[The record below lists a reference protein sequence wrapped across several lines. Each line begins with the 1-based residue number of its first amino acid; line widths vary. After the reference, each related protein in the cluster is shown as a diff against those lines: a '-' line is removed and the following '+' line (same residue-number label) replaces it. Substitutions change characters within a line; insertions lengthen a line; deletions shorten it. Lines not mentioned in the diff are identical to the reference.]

1 MEACY
6 HLKKLFL
13 WLCAGLFLSSFLMR
27 NAGALDYKFNMSF
40 IYFGNSSG
48 YTKLVDATQ
57 NSLNEVTPNYFSL
70 DTAGN
75 LVITNAASK
84 SFVDA
89 MHARGIRVVPYLTN
103 DWVKT
108 TGLNALNNR
117 EALAKAL
124 SKAADD
130 YNLDGISLDFEGLG
144 VSERDA
150 YTDFVRLLYNELHP
164 KGKTV
169 TVAVAA
175 NPWGWTTGWQG
186 SYDYAGLAQYCDY
199 LMIMAYDE
207 SYAGSKA
214 GPVSS
219 LSFVEKSI
227 QYAVSKAPTEKI
239 VLGLPFYGRIWSNS
253 GGYPKGYGISNTKI
267 ASLVAAYNGTVYVDK
282 PSQSACAVITIG
294 SSDTKPVIGGKALS
308 AGTYTIWFD
317 NEQTLKEKLALVGQY
332 DIRGA
337 GSWSLGQ
344 ENSATWDY
352 YKLWLNGCTFG
363 DIQNSWAKDYI
374 LNAYKNNW
382 VEGVTP
388 DTFAPEQSLT
398 RAEAAALLVRFLGL
412 PIEENGAFGFED
424 TKGSWAERYINTAR
438 RYALIDGIGG
448 NLFAP
453 DRPVSRQELAVMLN
467 NHLGFTATGGQA
479 AFPDVRADNHT
490 WSYEAISAL
499 NEKGIITGYPDG
511 SFRPEAD
518 VSRAEM
524 TALVVR
530 TDRG

>member
-1 MEACY
+1 MT
-6 HLKKLFL
+6 
-13 WLCAGLFLSSFLMR
+13 
-27 NAGALDYKFNMSF
+27 NAGAADYKFNMSY
-40 IYFGNSSG
+40 IYFGNSTG

-57 NSLNEVTPNYFSL
+57 NSLDEVTPNYFSL

-75 LVITNAASK
+75 LVMTNAASK

-108 TGLNALNNR
+108 TGINALNNSA
-117 EALAKAL
+117 ALAKAL

-130 YNLDGISLDFEGLG
+130 YRLNGISLDFEGLG

-150 YTDFVRLLYNELHP
+150 YTDLVRLLYNELHP

-219 LSFVEKSI
+219 LSFVEKSV
-227 QYAVSKAPTEKI
+227 QYAVSKAPKEKI

-253 GGYPKGYGISNTKI
+253 GGSPKGYGISNTKI
-267 ASLVAAYNGTVYVDK
+267 AQLVAAYKGTVYIDK
-282 PSQSACAVITIG
+282 PSRSACAVITIG
-294 SSDTKPVIGGKALS
+294 ANDTKPVIGGKSLA
-308 AGTYTIWFD
+308 AGTYTIWYD
-317 NEQTLKEKLALVGQY
+317 NEQTLKEKLTLVSKY
-332 DIRGA
+332 DIKGA

-344 ENSATWDY
+344 ETGATWNY
-352 YKLWLNGCTFG
+352 YKLWLNGCTFS

-374 LNAYKNNW
+374 LSAYKNSW
-382 VEGVTP
+382 VKGVTP

-412 PIEENGAFGFED
+412 HVEQNSAYGFDD
-424 TKGSWAERYINTAR
+424 TRGSWAESYINTAR
-438 RYALIDGIGG
+438 RYALIDGIGD
-448 NLFAP
+448 NCFAP
-453 DRPVSRQELAVMLN
+453 DMPVSRQELAVMLN
-467 NHLGFTATGGQA
+467 NHLGYTPSGGLA
-479 AFPDVRADNHT
+479 AFEDVCSENNT
-490 WSYEAISAL
+490 WSYDAICAL

-511 SFRPEAD
+511 SFKPEVS

-530 TDRG
+530 TDMG

>member
-1 MEACY
+1 MI
-6 HLKKLFL
+6 
-13 WLCAGLFLSSFLMR
+13 
-27 NAGALDYKFNMSF
+27 NAGAADYKFNMSY
-40 IYFGNSSG
+40 IYFGGSSG

-75 LVITNAASK
+75 LVITNAASR

-103 DWVKT
+103 DWVKA
-108 TGLNALNNR
+108 TGQSALNNR
-117 EALAKAL
+117 EALAAAL
-124 SKAADD
+124 VKAAED
-130 YNLDGISLDFEGLG
+130 YELDGISLDFEGLG

-150 YTDFVRLLYNELHP
+150 YTDLVRLLYNGLHP

-186 SYDYAGLAQYCDY
+186 SYDYTGLAQYCDY

-207 SYAGSKA
+207 SYAGSKP

-219 LSFVEKSI
+219 LSFAEKSV
-227 QYAVSKAPTEKI
+227 QYAVSKAPKEKI

-253 GGYPKGYGISNTKI
+253 GGYPKGYGISHTKI
-267 ASLVAAYNGTVYVDK
+267 TSMVAAYNGTVTIDK
-282 PSQSACAVITIG
+282 TSRSAYAVITIG
-294 SSDTKPVIGGKALS
+294 ANDTKPVIGGKSLT

-317 NEQTLKEKLALVGQY
+317 NEETLKEKLALVSKY
-332 DIRGA
+332 DIKGT

-344 ENSATWDY
+344 ENGATWDY

-374 LNAYKNNW
+374 LSAYKNSW
-382 VEGVTP
+382 VKGVAP
-388 DTFAPEQSLT
+388 DTFAPEKLLT
-398 RAEAAALLVRFLGL
+398 RAEAAALLVRFLGY
-412 PIEENGAFGFED
+412 PVEQNDAYGFD
-424 TKGSWAERYINTAR
+424 DARGSWAESYINTAR
-438 RYALIDGIGG
+438 RYSLIDGIGN

-467 NHLGFTATGGQA
+467 NHLGYAPSGGSA
-479 AFPDVRADNHT
+479 VFEDVCSVENA
-490 WSYEAISAL
+490 WSYGAISAL
-499 NEKGIITGYPDG
+499 SEKGIITGYPDG
-511 SFRPEAD
+511 SFKPEVS

-530 TDRG
+530 TDMG